1 MNDASQ
7 TPSLDAD
14 FLVFSGMGFYTL
26 YKVEEGNANVWYD
39 KNQNPHYYTAVKID
53 YYTNLSDLE
62 REWGITS
69 FGEEFG
75 NATLYQNTGD

>member
-1 MNDASQ
+1 MSDASQ
-7 TPSLDAD
+7 NSLDAD
-14 FLVFSGMGFYTL
+14 YIVFNGGGFHTL

-39 KNQNPHYYTAVKID
+39 KNQNPHYYTAMKIED
-53 YYTNLSDLE
+53 YNSLPMLE

-75 NATLYQNTGD
+75 NATLYHNTGD